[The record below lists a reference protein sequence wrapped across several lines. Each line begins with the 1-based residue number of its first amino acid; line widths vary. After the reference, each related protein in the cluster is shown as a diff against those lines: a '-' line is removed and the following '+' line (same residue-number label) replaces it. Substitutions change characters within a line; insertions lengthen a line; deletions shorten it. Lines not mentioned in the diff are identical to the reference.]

1 MSGSEVHQ
9 TVEKFTVPKT
19 WLFSVFDFSNHERN
33 TVIDKACHS
42 IEVATS
48 TWTCIKHLN
57 TVLTSERL
65 CDGKTK
71 VVVEGYGD
79 QVEEAEDKQ
88 AGTVENLVQSV

>member
-1 MSGSEVHQ
+1 MVL
-9 TVEKFTVPKT
+9 KFNKLLKSSLYQKLGYLASSIIATTK
-19 WLFSVFDFSNHERN
+19 RN
-33 TVIDKACHS
+33 TVIIKACHS
-42 IEVATS
+42 IEVPTS

-65 CDGKTK
+65 GDGKTK

-88 AGTVENLVQSV
+88 TGTVENLVQSV